1 MYTFVKML
9 HNILGW
15 NIMHIQQN
23 INTDV
28 EINSL
33 TDLPKLKVLLE
44 SSNMKINKSQLARE
58 LGVDRRTV
66 DNILMVILE
75 KQLEISRL
83 KLTDF
88 MILFNH
94 CCQMNH
100 HRYFII
106 NAYYGN
112 I

>member
-44 SSNMKINKSQLARE
+44 SSNTKINKSQLVRE
-58 LGVDRRTV
+58 LEVD
-66 DNILMVILE
+66 
-75 KQLEISRL
+75 
-83 KLTDF
+83 
-88 MILFNH
+88 
-94 CCQMNH
+94 
-100 HRYFII
+100 
-106 NAYYGN
+106 
-112 I
+112 